1 MKFVAEAVLTEK
13 QSYLPMPL
21 FASLGYTPRLV
32 MFDLDGT
39 LVDSA
44 ADIAVALNRALND
57 LGLPAVSEAQ
67 VRLWVGRGTP
77 RLVQRTLEHQQHA
90 PEKHARLHELLLDR
104 FMQRYQE
111 NVCEAS
117 TAYPGVR
124 ELLSACRTAGIALA
138 CVTNKPYAPAR
149 ALLEAL
155 ELLEPFDLLLGGDSL
170 PHKKPHPGALLH
182 CLQYF
187 DVAATQ
193 ALMVGDSSN
202 DVEAARAAGV
212 KVAALPWGY
221 NHGEPIATSH
231 PDWLLQSL
239 DELL

>member
-1 MKFVAEAVLTEK
+1 MQRIQVVVDDITRLEVDAIVNAANT
-13 QSYLPMPL
+13 
-21 FASLGYTPRLV
+21 SLLGGGGV
-32 MFDLDGT
+32 DGAIHR
-39 LVDSA
+39 A
-44 ADIAVALNRALND
+44 A
-57 LGLPAVSEAQ
+57 GP
-67 VRLWVGRGTP
+67 
-77 RLVQRTLEHQQHA
+77 
-90 PEKHARLHELLLDR
+90 ELL
-104 FMQRYQE
+104 
-111 NVCEAS
+111 A
-117 TAYPGVR
+117 
-124 ELLSACRTAGIALA
+124 ACRAAGMFLA
-138 CVTNKPYAPAR
+138 CVTNKPHAPAR
-149 ALLEAL
+149 ALLDAL
-155 ELLEPFDLLLGGDSL
+155 DLLEPFDLLLGGDSL

-187 DVAATQ
+187 DVAAAQ